1 MQTSLAKK
9 HDRSKMVLTIAFTV
23 ICIVYVLPIVIVLI
37 NSFKTNAAVNTDT
50 FALPNE
56 DTFVGWQNYIKGMT
70 FGNYP
75 FIKAVFYS
83 LFITQV
89 KLPYFSFTSMAFAK
103 IGLNTPWTIPIVY
116 LGFGAGLAVFMF
128 SGFVKTI
135 PLEIE
140 EAAAI
145 DGCGPV
151 RTFFLVVLPML
162 FMTKPGFAQKIREYV
177 ENGGTVVATYLLGYV
192 DESTLCW
199 LGGFP
204 GDGLREVFGVTASE
218 LDTLYPGEG
227 NRAIWVKSSQQSS
240 IKDYCELLQP
250 AEGTEVVAVYG
261 QDFYSGHAAVTHH
274 VFGKGH
280 AYYIG
285 ARLDDAG
292 NAAVLRA
299 ALADAKVH
307 LRDLPQGVE
316 YYCRES
322 ENARYHFYINTT
334 QSAVKVQVES
344 GADLLSGKNVLG
356 SMELKPYDA
365 CAIEEKVK

>member
-83 LFITQV
+83 LFITLVSSALILICTSMAAWYVARVGSLFSKIVYYLCVFSMVVPFQMVMFTLSRTAEQV

-162 FMTKPGFAQKIREYV
+162 KPTFISVGVLEIMWVWNDFLLPYLVLGTEKKTVPVAIQIAMQGAYGSTDYGGLMAMLVLAMIPIVVFYLFCQKYIIK
-177 ENGGTVVATYLLGYV
+177 GVVAG
-192 DESTLCW
+192 
-199 LGGFP
+199 
-204 GDGLREVFGVTASE
+204 
-218 LDTLYPGEG
+218 
-227 NRAIWVKSSQQSS
+227 
-240 IKDYCELLQP
+240 
-250 AEGTEVVAVYG
+250 
-261 QDFYSGHAAVTHH
+261 
-274 VFGKGH
+274 
-280 AYYIG
+280 
-285 ARLDDAG
+285 
-292 NAAVLRA
+292 
-299 ALADAKVH
+299 
-307 LRDLPQGVE
+307 
-316 YYCRES
+316 
-322 ENARYHFYINTT
+322 
-334 QSAVKVQVES
+334 AVK
-344 GADLLSGKNVLG
+344 G
-356 SMELKPYDA
+356 
-365 CAIEEKVK
+365 